1 LGVWVQSIDDLCREF
16 GILLTTYQTGLLEA
30 AALYTCSQ
38 CNAPSIGLVYA
49 DSNHYRADLI
59 MNNLD
64 VEPRWIPEAGSGKDY
79 PEVPPTIASTADE
92 AHRCYSIKAYRGA
105 IALARAALEAT
116 AKDKGYTKGGLQQ
129 KIKDM
134 TDDRLLRSNIG
145 EAADQLRN
153 AGNGVLHADDF
164 EEEDSGGPDNM
175 DAENALWLLDEV
187 LLEVYQSTAR
197 LALIKERAEAA
208 RERE

>member
-1 LGVWVQSIDDLCREF
+1 MTCVEGSAYYWQR
-16 GILLTTYQTGLLEA
+16 YQTGLLEA

-145 EAADQLRN
+145 RPLTNCGMQATGYFTPMISKRKTRGDPTTWMPKTRCGYSMRCCWRSTSPQP
-153 AGNGVLHADDF
+153 G
-164 EEEDSGGPDNM
+164 
-175 DAENALWLLDEV
+175 WL
-187 LLEVYQSTAR
+187 
-197 LALIKERAEAA
+197 
-208 RERE
+208 

>member
-1 LGVWVQSIDDLCREF
+1 MWVQSIDDLCREF

-164 EEEDSGGPDNM
+164 EEEDSGGPTTWM
-175 DAENALWLLDEV
+175 PKTRCGYSMRCCWRSTSPQPGWL
-187 LLEVYQSTAR
+187 
-197 LALIKERAEAA
+197 
-208 RERE
+208 